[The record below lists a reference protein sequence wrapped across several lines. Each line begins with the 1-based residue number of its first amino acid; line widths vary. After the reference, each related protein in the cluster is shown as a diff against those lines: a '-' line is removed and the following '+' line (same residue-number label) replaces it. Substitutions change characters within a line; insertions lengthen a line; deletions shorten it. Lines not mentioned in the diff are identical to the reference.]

1 LNRRDAIRRLAATSA
16 LGALPFET
24 LLEIGRE
31 ARAATPATSFRTLSA
46 HQSSTLRQAAEVIL
60 PRTET
65 PGATDAKVT
74 EFIDMLLTDW
84 MDAEERDAVV
94 AAIDEVDRRAGVDQG
109 ALFVDCAPEQQLALM
124 TIMDAEVTEL
134 LGHDRAAPADEYVED
149 PDDRPAASAPE
160 HPFYQLKRL
169 TLLGYFT
176 SEPGMTE
183 TLRWNP
189 FPGRWEPCVNIG
201 EPS

>member
-16 LGALPFET
+16 LSTLPFEI
-24 LLEIGRE
+24 LLQIGRE
-31 ARAATPATSFRTLSA
+31 ARATTPATSFQTLSA
-46 HQSSTLRQAAEVIL
+46 HQSATLREVAEMIL
-60 PRTET
+60 PRTDT
-65 PGATDAKVT
+65 PGADDASVA

-84 MDAEERDAVV
+84 MDAGERGDFV
-94 AAIDEVDRRAGVDQG
+94 AALEEVDRRARTDQG
-109 ALFVDCAPEQQLALM
+109 ALFVDCDTEQRLKLLTA
-124 TIMDAEVTEL
+124 MDAEVAEL
-134 LGHDRAAPADEYVED
+134 LTVDRAAPADEYVED
-149 PDDRPAASAPE
+149 PDDRPAPSAPD

-189 FPGRWEPCVNIG
+189 YPGRWEPCINIG